1 MPNLVKNQ
9 NIFNSFLMKILIS
22 DWSHIVVKSPFNLYV
37 NSVVLH
43 FFIIHSQVLRI
54 STRKLHANIKT
65 EKET

>member
-22 DWSHIVVKSPFNLYV
+22 DSLLIVVKSPFNLYV
-37 NSVVLH
+37 NSFVLH
-43 FFIIHSQVLRI
+43 YFIIHSQVLRI
-54 STRKLHANIKT
+54 STRKLHTNIKT

>member
-1 MPNLVKNQ
+1 
-9 NIFNSFLMKILIS
+9 MKILIS
-22 DWSHIVVKSPFNLYV
+22 DSLLIVVKSPFNLYV

-54 STRKLHANIKT
+54 STRKLHTNIKT

>member
-54 STRKLHANIKT
+54 STRKLHTNIKT